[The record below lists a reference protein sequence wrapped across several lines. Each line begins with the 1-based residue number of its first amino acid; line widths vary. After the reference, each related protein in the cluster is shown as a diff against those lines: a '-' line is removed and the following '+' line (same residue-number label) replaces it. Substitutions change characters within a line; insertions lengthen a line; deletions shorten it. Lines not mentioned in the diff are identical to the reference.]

1 VRTFIVVLV
10 SKPVMVKLLVHCKD
24 EFTFGTSVRQVN
36 KVRLSLLF
44 VKARDV
50 NKGEEYSV

>member
-1 VRTFIVVLV
+1 
-10 SKPVMVKLLVHCKD
+10 MVKLLVHCKD
-24 EFTFGTSVRQVN
+24 EFTFGTGVRQVN

-44 VKARDV
+44 VKAMDL